1 MNDWYNLVQESNKI
15 DWEVL
20 KSVKSIY
27 ILLIIFIA
35 SCRLK
40 LIWCYKTHSQTTG
53 SLIKIFPGCFR
64 IFFCLSRCA
73 IRLYN
78 EVNCVTKRQ
87 RKKFFYS
94 KSKKDRALIFNVCQE
109 SVEGQKKKF
118 KRFFL
123 CVKLINRSL
132 SKDNF
137 GKIKPRTLVR
147 PCLFFR
153 LRDDIIFNDN
163 KKGSIRL
170 II

>member
-1 MNDWYNLVQESNKI
+1 MRGSEVGKINLHFVNYFYCI
-15 DWEVL
+15 
-20 KSVKSIY
+20 
-27 ILLIIFIA
+27 
-35 SCRLK
+35 
-40 LIWCYKTHSQTTG
+40 SQ
-53 SLIKIFPGCFR
+53 IKINLMLQNSLANHRESHKNISRLFQNF
-64 IFFCLSRCA
+64 FFCLSRCA
-73 IRLYN
+73 VRLYN

-132 SKDNF
+132 SKDNL